1 MREYLI
7 STGIVC
13 LVLFTLYTLYNYNK
27 YIVQFDEKFYKE
39 NLKNKFIIVMMT
51 FIKTSIVMSIFIY
64 LVYTMKIMIFG

>member
-13 LVLFTLYTLYNYNK
+13 LIIFTLYTLYNYNK

-39 NLKNKFIIVMMT
+39 NFKNKLIIVMMT
-51 FIKTSIVMSIFIY
+51 FIKTSIVMTIFIY

>member
-27 YIVQFDEKFYKE
+27 YIVQYDEKFYKE
-39 NLKNKFIIVMMT
+39 SLKNKFIIVMMT
-51 FIKTSIVMSIFIY
+51 FIKTSIVMSIFMY
-64 LVYTMKIMIFG
+64 LIYTMKIMIFG